1 MAPIDPA
8 DIRLPRTL
16 PQTLP
21 RASVAG
27 EIIRLEQRLTG
38 ASLALGQEVIAR
50 VISDRASGRFIA
62 SLGGRQ
68 VEIELPRSVQAG
80 DSVRLVVV
88 AEQPRLLLV
97 PQQAPQNGTLAAG
110 ARPAL
115 VATVSAPLPTVDG
128 TGAGAGAAGDEVSV
142 SAEGRALT
150 RLIGD
155 LSTLVARE
163 AAGSSGRAGAG
174 AAGVGPQAVTS
185 QLAAPLAALVQKP
198 ADHPVTLA
206 AQLAGALAKTLSA
219 SGLFYESHQAQW
231 VAGERSLESLKAEP
245 QGRLVPLV
253 PLPARAAG
261 ESAPAGPA
269 MLAGAR
275 ATAAAA
281 EPMPRNPTASAR
293 DLQSSGMASSLGVLE
308 SILDLGAAP
317 LVQQQLSALD
327 SRMATW
333 SGQVLPGMHAQMT
346 VHERPG
352 EGQPQ
357 DADAAATDWATRLVV
372 TLPRLGAIEAQLT
385 LRADRLVLSVAT
397 VEADAAA
404 ELGSAREALA
414 QALADA
420 GLQVDGFQVNQR

>member
-1 MAPIDPA
+1 MATIDPA

-174 AAGVGPQAVTS
+174 AAGVGPQAATS

-245 QGRLVPLV
+245 QGRMVA
-253 PLPARAAG
+253 LPARAAG

-269 MLAGAR
+269 MLAGVR
-275 ATAAAA
+275 ATTAAA